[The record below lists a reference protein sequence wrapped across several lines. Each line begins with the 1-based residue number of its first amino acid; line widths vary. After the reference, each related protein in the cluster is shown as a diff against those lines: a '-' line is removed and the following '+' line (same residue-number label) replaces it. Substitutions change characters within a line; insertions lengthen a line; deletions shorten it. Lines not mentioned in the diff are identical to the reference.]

1 MIDFFSYAF
10 GEMRALFKSLS
21 KLNRQTGVVLLLA
34 AILGIWK
41 FTFGSYDFFNSA
53 LAPALGAHSSGIW
66 SHAYLCISQILIGF
80 MIPVLVLVFIFHKR
94 PHEIGLCAGNVKL
107 AAASFLIYLP
117 LATIGGWFLSADA
130 AFQHKYPMI
139 QAVAFDWRLF
149 AVYEVFFL
157 FYWVGWEY
165 LWRGFLL
172 FGTAHTFGRWSV
184 FIQMLPFAAL
194 HAQKPM
200 PEAYLSIL
208 GALVL
213 GALVWRCRA
222 FWVAVP
228 IHAFQMFAMD
238 LFCILRLRW
247 VVEGII
253 GR

>member
-1 MIDFFSYAF
+1 MRGLVSDAL
-10 GEMRALFKSLS
+10 GEVRALFKSIFECDT
-21 KLNRQTGVVLLLA
+21 QTVVVLLMA

-41 FTFGSYDFFNSA
+41 FTYGSYSFFNST
-53 LAPALGAHSSGIW
+53 LAPALGLQNGGIW
-66 SHAYLCISQILIGF
+66 SHAYHCISQLMIGF
-80 MIPVLVLVFIFHKR
+80 MVPVLVLVFIFHKR
-94 PHEIGLCAGNVKL
+94 PNEVGLAAGNVKL
-107 AAASFLIYLP
+107 AAASLLIYIP
-117 LATIGGWFLSADA
+117 LVTIGCWFLSASPS
-130 AFQHKYPMI
+130 FQHKYPMI

-149 AVYEVFFL
+149 AVYEAFFL

-213 GALVWRCRA
+213 GALVWRSCA

-238 LFCILRLRW
+238 LFCSLRLRSA
-247 VVEGII
+247 VEGLI